1 MIISASI
8 YKFVFGNN
16 LDIYVH
22 MYILPASKDYSTTL
36 VAIYLLG
43 ADLDAGLLS
52 WSPFIHTIC
61 ACSTVFISIDVH
73 DCPLPFYD
81 GKRKHFKHF
90 YILK

>member
-1 MIISASI
+1 MIIFASI
-8 YKFVFGNN
+8 YKFALGNN
-16 LDIYVH
+16 LDIYVCI
-22 MYILPASKDYSTTL
+22 YVLPASKDYSTTL
-36 VAIYLLG
+36 VATYLLG

-52 WSPFIHTIC
+52 WSPFLHIY

-81 GKRKHFKHF
+81 GKRKHFKYF